1 MMIYHSKMEKKRTLK
16 QNRALHLM
24 FNHLAQELNEAGFDM
39 KKTLKPE
46 IDISWNDYMVKE
58 YLWRPLQKAILGKK
72 STTELTTK
80 EIDKVFDVLTRHLGQ
95 KLGIELHFPS
105 IETIILDQIRD
116 ERIDEN
122 NQT

>member
-1 MMIYHSKMEKKRTLK
+1 
-16 QNRALHLM
+16 M